1 MIGSFI
7 ILQADENYISPV
19 IEFREMFGVVFSQQR
34 NDTLFTLKHL
44 EKVVTEGCFTP
55 EAQRDLIVASI
66 SVKYTQSNSVG
77 YAKNGQMIG
86 IVDDVDF
93 LVGF

>member
-1 MIGSFI
+1 
-7 ILQADENYISPV
+7 LQADENYITPV

-44 EKVVTEGCFTP
+44 EKIVSEGSFTP

-86 IVDDVDF
+86 SLFILDF
-93 LVGF
+93 